1 MNVYLNIISEKAS
14 PQRRLRLSHRSQ
26 SKKVYSRSG
35 RVSSLIKLFFPA
47 IALAIVGLT
56 FAWPQIMPD
65 KRKFGVTANLVE
77 EIGVDGLLIEHPKYV
92 GMDNSQRPYQISAI
106 SAAQKDKSDDQVL
119 LQGPKADIF
128 LNTSGWIAIDSNQGV
143 YYRSNQVLELSG
155 DVTVFHDKGYEFRTN
170 SLKIDLLNGIG
181 SSTSHV
187 NVHGLAGEIS
197 SQGLEI
203 DREGTR
209 VLFTGK
215 TKAILRGSRGSNL

>member
-1 MNVYLNIISEKAS
+1 MNIYLNIISEKAS

-26 SKKVYSRSG
+26 SKKIYSRSG
-35 RVSSLIKLFFPA
+35 RISSLIKLFFPA

-65 KRKFGVTANLVE
+65 KRNFGVTANLVE

-92 GMDNSQRPYQISAI
+92 GTDNSQRPYQISAI

-119 LQGPKADIF
+119 LQGPKADMFI
-128 LNTSGWIAIDSNQGV
+128 NTSGWIAIDSNHGV
-143 YYRSNQVLELSG
+143 YYRNKQVLELSG

-181 SSTSHV
+181 SSTSDV

-203 DREGTR
+203 NREGTR

>member
-1 MNVYLNIISEKAS
+1 MNVCLNIISETAS

-26 SKKVYSRSG
+26 SKKIYSRSG
-35 RVSSLIKLFFPA
+35 RISSLIKLFFPA

-65 KRKFGVTANLVE
+65 KRKFGVTANLIE
-77 EIGVDGLLIEHPKYV
+77 EIGVDGLLIEQPKYV
-92 GMDNSQRPYQISAI
+92 GMDNSQRPYQISAT
-106 SAAQKDKSDDQVL
+106 SAAQKDKSDDHVL

-128 LNTSGWIAIDSNQGV
+128 LNTSGWIAINSNQGV

-155 DVTVFHDKGYEFRTN
+155 DVTVFHDKGYEFRTK

-181 SSTSHV
+181 SSTSQV

-203 DREGTR
+203 NREGTR

-215 TKAILRGSRGSNL
+215 TKAILRGARGSDL

>member
-1 MNVYLNIISEKAS
+1 
-14 PQRRLRLSHRSQ
+14 
-26 SKKVYSRSG
+26 
-35 RVSSLIKLFFPA
+35 
-47 IALAIVGLT
+47 
-56 FAWPQIMPD
+56 MPD
-65 KRKFGVTANLVE
+65 KRKFGVTANLIE
-77 EIGVDGLLIEHPKYV
+77 EIGVDGLLIEQPKYV

-106 SAAQKDKSDDQVL
+106 SAAQKDKSDDQVI

-128 LNTSGWIAIDSNQGV
+128 LNTSGWIAINSNQGV

-155 DVTVFHDKGYEFRTN
+155 DVTVFHDKGYEFRTK

-187 NVHGLAGEIS
+187 NVNGLAGEIS

-203 DREGTR
+203 NREGTR

-215 TKAILRGSRGSNL
+215 TKAILRGSRGSDL